1 MEAAEAGE
9 VDCMRVL
16 VKELGCSKDA
26 QDKVRVQMLIY
37 FCIAVII
44 CAVLGSYMYFCLLP
58 LNGLR
63 YSALHNEHAKHMY
76 RSLQALLLHIMLCI
90 YRKVFQPSA
99 LPSRWDLIW

>member
-63 YSALHNEHAKHMY
+63 YSAYIMSMQSTCIGHCKHCY
-76 RSLQALLLHIMLCI
+76 CI
-90 YRKVFQPSA
+90 
-99 LPSRWDLIW
+99 